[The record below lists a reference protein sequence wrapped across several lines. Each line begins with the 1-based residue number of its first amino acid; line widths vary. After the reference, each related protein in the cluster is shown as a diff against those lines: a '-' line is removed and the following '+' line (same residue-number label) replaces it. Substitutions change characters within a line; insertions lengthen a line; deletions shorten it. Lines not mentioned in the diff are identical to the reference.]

1 VVAGGVLGS
10 GRGSSAGEGADLDQ
24 VVAEYPVPV
33 PDGSSIAAVQPGAV
47 PAVSVL
53 EVADP
58 AFAAGRH
65 LTSVRKPRA
74 CSTARRAAEAWLC
87 AGWRPCVP
95 RGPQVLLGRGLAVPA
110 VGGDRAGRAAGAPG
124 DPADRRRELGSVR
137 RVAGL
142 DAVIGDDAVVV
153 VGDLGLFCRV
163 AGNAALSFP
172 AGTNALLGAGAGSWE
187 AAA

>member
-58 AFAAGRH
+58 AFAAGPP
-65 LTSVRKPRA
+65 LD
-74 CSTARRAAEAWLC
+74 E
-87 AGWRPCVP
+87 
-95 RGPQVLLGRGLAVPA
+95 GPE
-110 VGGDRAGRAAGAPG
+110 AAGVLDGA
-124 DPADRRRELGSVR
+124 
-137 RVAGL
+137 AG
-142 DAVIGDDAVVV
+142 G
-153 VGDLGLFCRV
+153 
-163 AGNAALSFP
+163 
-172 AGTNALLGAGAGSWE
+172 
-187 AAA
+187 